1 MNARVIA
8 AWVVAALLTG
18 ASLAAAQTAD
28 PRDVKVGDNIVRQV
42 NSYAKFTIFDDVN
55 ANIDQGVVVL
65 TGRVTMPYKKDD
77 IGKRI
82 AGIDGVASVQNNIE
96 VLPVS
101 QFDDQLRHRVAR
113 AIYGHPSFWNY
124 AAMANPPIHIIVEN
138 GRVTLTGVVNS
149 NVERVLARSL
159 ATGLGEFSVDS
170 QLRTDAEMRT
180 H

>member
-1 MNARVIA
+1 MNARVIG

-42 NSYAKFTIFDDVN
+42 NSYAKFTIFDDIN
-55 ANIDQGVVVL
+55 ATVDQGNVVL

-77 IGKRI
+77 IEKRI
-82 AGIDGVASVQNNIE
+82 AGIDGVNTVQNNIG

-101 QFDDQLRHRVAR
+101 QFDEQLRHRVAR

-149 NVERVLARSL
+149 NVERMLARSL
-159 ATGLGEFSVDS
+159 AVGLGELSVES
-170 QLRTDAEMRT
+170 ELRTDAEMKS